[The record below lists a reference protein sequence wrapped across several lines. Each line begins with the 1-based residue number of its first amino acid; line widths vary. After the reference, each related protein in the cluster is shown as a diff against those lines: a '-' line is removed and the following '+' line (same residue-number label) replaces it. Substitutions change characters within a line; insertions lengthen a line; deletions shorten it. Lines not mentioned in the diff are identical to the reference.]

1 MAKLKLK
8 QKEWFTLADAAK
20 YLTDTVQGQ
29 TITEADVIQ
38 FISTGH
44 LAAAVHFS
52 ERKHVAREKMEF
64 VTDHRRLSC
73 EEMPKLSFY
82 RDYDRL
88 RSGRPLRPLLRFL
101 KGAPGAG
108 NMTLGG
114 EYSISGLWDVNDSFI
129 GNPIISKMLHR
140 AIQGQTITPEVISEI
155 ISELSDKDKKMHSI
169 NLLKLDMIGGDT
181 EPDSPRWEVNIPLE
195 SLAEDS
201 IVCVR
206 SLALKELFEDEP
218 KTQAAGLSTKEKKTY
233 LKIIRTLCEDHEHL
247 DLGQHSTAAG
257 QIIAMADNMGLSIPS
272 KRTLESLLK
281 EARDL
286 ED

>member
-20 YLTDTVQGQ
+20 YLTDTVQDQ
-29 TITEADVIQ
+29 TITEADIIQ

-44 LAAAVHFS
+44 LAAAIHFS
-52 ERKHVAREKMEF
+52 EKKLVTRDTMEF
-64 VTDHRRLSC
+64 ATDHRRLSC
-73 EEMPKLSFY
+73 EEMRELNFY
-82 RDYDRL
+82 QDYDRL
-88 RSGRPLRPLLRFL
+88 RSGSPLRPSLRFL

-108 NMTLGG
+108 NMTLGD
-114 EYSISGLWDVNDSFI
+114 EYSISGLWDVNGSFI

-140 AIQGQTITPEVISEI
+140 AIQGHTITPEVISEI
-155 ISELSDKDKKMHSI
+155 ISELSDKDKQMHPI

-181 EPDSPRWEVNIPLE
+181 EPDSPRWEVSIPLE
-195 SLAEDS
+195 SLAEGS

-218 KTQAAGLSTKEKKTY
+218 KPQATGLSTKEKKTY
-233 LKIIRTLCEDHEHL
+233 LKIIRTLCENHKHL

-257 QIIAMADNMGLSIPS
+257 QIIAMADTMGLTIPS
-272 KRTLESLLK
+272 KRTLETLLK